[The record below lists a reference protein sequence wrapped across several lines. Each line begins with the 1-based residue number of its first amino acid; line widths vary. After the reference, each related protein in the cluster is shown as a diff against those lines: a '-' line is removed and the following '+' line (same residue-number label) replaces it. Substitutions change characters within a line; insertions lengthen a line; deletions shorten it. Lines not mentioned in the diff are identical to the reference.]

1 MSREVEG
8 VQSKRNILVNHLP
21 PLPQVRNVLGWLSVS
36 FYFTFARENKR
47 NFSHLRQ
54 AKDEECIS
62 GKEGRVDVLAH
73 RHLKSIKRE
82 IQIQCNKLKKI
93 EIKL

>member
-1 MSREVEG
+1 M
-8 VQSKRNILVNHLP
+8 
-21 PLPQVRNVLGWLSVS
+21 RNVLGWLSVS

-73 RHLKSIKRE
+73 RHLIVEYVNIASKMCSFS
-82 IQIQCNKLKKI
+82 
-93 EIKL
+93 